1 MVKTGVITPFVLACT
16 GVLSWSQTQ
25 TPQPVERAKQSG
37 PTAVPAD
44 RLTDTQ
50 QTAIAVVRSETQQKA
65 APVAATLAATVKES
79 YENMLS
85 DHSDPA
91 LQEKLCR
98 QAAESVAQLITIANQ
113 GMQKGVAVLTPEQ
126 RQRVRSEMG
135 KPGAPGDLFDL
146 IAKVYGLP
154 GK

>member
-1 MVKTGVITPFVLACT
+1 MVKAGVITTFVLACT
-16 GVLSWSQTQ
+16 GVLGWSQTQ
-25 TPQPVERAKQSG
+25 TPQPVVRTKQS
-37 PTAVPAD
+37 VPAAAPAD
-44 RLTDTQ
+44 GLTDTQ
-50 QTAIAVVRSETQQKA
+50 QTAIADIRSETQQKA

-85 DHSDPA
+85 DQSDPA

-98 QAAESVAQLITIANQ
+98 QAAESLAQLITIANQ

-135 KPGAPGDLFDL
+135 KPGAPGDLLDL
-146 IAKVYGLP
+146 IAKVYGQP